1 MAKAMRRRV
10 FGALE
15 RIVSLGSGSVG
26 LALVIFVLLIAL
38 VGPFVTPHSPTDF
51 VGMGFAHPSARYPL
65 GTDVLGRDTLS
76 RVLAGG
82 WRILVMSMVATVVGV
97 GSGALFGIAAGY
109 SKGVTDD
116 AIMRTADVLMAF
128 PQLILALLF
137 ISLIG
142 PKLWLVTILVGA
154 IHAPQV
160 ARVFRGATLRVAAED
175 FVRHAESLGVSTGR
189 IILREIL
196 PNLTTPLMVELGL
209 RLAYSVTLITGL
221 SFLGFGVQPPTA
233 DWGTMINENR
243 IGLMASP
250 WPVLVPII
258 LIALMTIGMNLFT
271 DAMSRAMLGRGRS
284 VDTAPLDDVPGA
296 AVADIAA
303 VGEVLR

>member
-1 MAKAMRRRV
+1 MKRLS
-10 FGALE
+10 GAVARML
-15 RIVSLGSGSVG
+15 RLRSGGVG
-26 LALVIFVLLIAL
+26 LVLVLIVVVTAFA
-38 VGPFVTPHSPTDF
+38 GPFVAPHSSTAF
-51 VGMGFAHPSARYPL
+51 VGMAFAHPSPRYPL

-76 RVLAGG
+76 RVLSGG
-82 WRILVMSMVATVVGV
+82 WRILVMSMVATVLGV
-97 GSGALFGIAAGY
+97 STGAVFGITAGY

-116 AIMRTADVLMAF
+116 AIMRSADVLMAF

-142 PKLWLVTILVGA
+142 PKLWLVTVLVGA

-175 FVRHAESLGVSTGR
+175 FVRHAESLGIATWR
-189 IILREIL
+189 IVLREIL
-196 PNLTTPLMVELGL
+196 PNVTTPLMVELGL
-209 RLAYSVTLITGL
+209 RLAYSVTLIAGL

-233 DWGTMINENR
+233 DWGSMINENR

-258 LIALMTIGMNLFT
+258 LIALMTIGMNLLT
-271 DAMSRAMLGRGRS
+271 DDLARVMQGRGRRAE
-284 VDTAPLDDVPGA
+284 TAPLDDAPGA
-296 AVADIAA
+296 AGPEMMVTGGA
-303 VGEVLR
+303 LR

>member
-1 MAKAMRRRV
+1 MRRR
-10 FGALE
+10 FSGAVARML
-15 RIVSLGSGSVG
+15 SLGSGSVG
-26 LALVIFVLLIAL
+26 LGLVLFVVLVAF
-38 VGPFVTPHSPTDF
+38 VGPFVAPHSPTAF
-51 VGMGFAHPSARYPL
+51 VGIGLAHPSPAYPL

-76 RVLAGG
+76 RVVAGG
-82 WRILVMSMVATVVGV
+82 WRILVMAIAATALGV
-97 GSGALFGIAAGY
+97 GAGALFGITAGY

-175 FVRHAESLGVSTGR
+175 YVRHAESLGVATWR

-196 PNLTTPLMVELGL
+196 PNVTTPLMVELGL

-221 SFLGFGVQPPTA
+221 SFLGFGVQPPTP

-258 LIALMTIGMNLFT
+258 LIALLTIGMNLLT
-271 DAMSRAMLGRGRS
+271 DALSRVMLGRGRK
-284 VDTAPLDDVPGA
+284 TEAAPLDDTPGPVELGMA
-296 AVADIAA
+296 SA
-303 VGEVLR
+303 GGVLR

>member
-1 MAKAMRRRV
+1 MRRRLSGV
-10 FGALE
+10 VALML
-15 RIVSLGSGSVG
+15 SLGSGSVG
-26 LALVIFVLLIAL
+26 LALVLFVILVAL
-38 VGPFVTPHSPTDF
+38 VGPFVAPHSPTAF
-51 VGMGFAHPSARYPL
+51 VSMGFAPPSTRYPL
-65 GTDVLGRDTLS
+65 GTDLLGRDTLS

-82 WRILVMSMVATVVGV
+82 WRILVMSIAATVLGV
-97 GSGALFGIAAGY
+97 GMGTLLGITAGY
-109 SKGVTDD
+109 SKGMTDD

-142 PKLWLVTILVGA
+142 PKLWLVTVLVGA

-175 FVRHAESLGVSTGR
+175 FVRHAESLGVSTWR

-196 PNLTTPLMVELGL
+196 PNVTSPLMVELGL
-209 RLAYSVTLITGL
+209 RVAYSVTLITGL

-243 IGLMASP
+243 IGLMVSP

-258 LIALMTIGMNLFT
+258 LIALMTIGMNLLT
-271 DAMSRAMLGRGRS
+271 DGLSRVMLGRGRKTEI
-284 VDTAPLDDVPGA
+284 DPLDKTPGL
-296 AVADIAA
+296 VESGIL
-303 VGEVLR
+303 VTGSVSR

>member
-1 MAKAMRRRV
+1 
-10 FGALE
+10 
-15 RIVSLGSGSVG
+15 
-26 LALVIFVLLIAL
+26 LA
-38 VGPFVTPHSPTDF
+38 
-51 VGMGFAHPSARYPL
+51 
-65 GTDVLGRDTLS
+65 
-76 RVLAGG
+76 AGG
-82 WRILVMSMVATVVGV
+82 WRILVMAIAATALGV
-97 GSGALFGIAAGY
+97 GAGALFGITAGY

-175 FVRHAESLGVSTGR
+175 YVRHAESLGVATWR

-196 PNLTTPLMVELGL
+196 PNVTTPLMVELGL

-221 SFLGFGVQPPTA
+221 SFLGFGVQPPTP

-258 LIALMTIGMNLFT
+258 LIALLTIGMNLLT
-271 DAMSRAMLGRGRS
+271 DALSRVMLGRGRK
-284 VDTAPLDDVPGA
+284 TEAAPLDDTPGPVESGMA
-296 AVADIAA
+296 SA
-303 VGEVLR
+303 GGVLR